1 MTDLTHE
8 LVEGLE
14 PLRRLS
20 RDLKKAASTLSH
32 DEARY
37 LVDAYYQMQDDRK
50 RSDSQA
56 RALSESGEPH
66 EVLAWLG
73 GNTSMIERNIKGALG
88 VYASS
93 HTVGEWSQTI
103 LGIGDVLSAGLLAHI
118 DITKAATVGNIWRYA
133 GLDPTSV
140 WLGTKRAT
148 ETVEFV
154 MQLTGRKKV
163 NADDVGSC
171 VKLLE
176 AKDGVHV
183 NAAKLLTWATT
194 DPRTGEIKPLTKA
207 SLIKAL
213 AKRPH
218 SAPLK
223 VLCWKIGESF
233 VKVKGNPKS
242 FYGAMFSERWVYE
255 QTRNDAGELADQAK
269 RKLEDFN
276 IGKNTDAYKA
286 YSVGRLPKAHI
297 LARAKRWTVKL
308 FLAHWHHVAYESHHG
323 TPPPKPYV
331 LTHLNHAHEITAP
344 NWPMA

>member
-1 MTDLTHE
+1 MSTLREDIT
-8 LVEGLE
+8 EGLE
-14 PLRRLS
+14 PLKRLG
-20 RDLKKAASTLSH
+20 RDLKKAAATLSH

-73 GNTSMIERNIKGALG
+73 GNTAMLERNIKGALG

-93 HTVGEWSQTI
+93 HTVGDWSQSI

-118 DITKAATVGNIWRYA
+118 DITKAPTVGNIWRYA
-133 GLDPTSV
+133 GLDPTSA

-148 ETVEFV
+148 ETVELV
-154 MQLTGRKKV
+154 MDKHGYKKV
-163 NADDVGSC
+163 DAEVVRQC
-171 VKLLE
+171 VAWLE
-176 AKDGVHV
+176 TKDKVHV
-183 NAAKLLTWATT
+183 DACKLLTWATT
-194 DPRTGEIKPLTKA
+194 DPRTGEPKSLTKA

-218 SAPLK
+218 SASLK

-242 FYGAMFSERWVYE
+242 FYGARFTERWMYE
-255 QTRNDAGELADQAK
+255 QQRNEAGELFGQAK
-269 RKLEDFN
+269 AKLENFS

-286 YSVGRLPKAHI
+286 YSIGRLPKAHI

-308 FLAHWHHVAYESHHG
+308 FLAHWHHVAYESHYG

-331 LTHLNHAHEITAP
+331 LTYLDHAHEVTAP